1 VREMV
6 RAHARERDL
15 QLLHQDGHHKVEQN
29 EVRYTKEDGENEVA
43 DNVRLPA
50 RACQENRTNVNGNVF
65 EHFVRKHNR
74 ATAPPGFS
82 LLYST
87 KIKPL
92 EGNSENVST
101 SAPLRFSVSPLRLF
115 SPFLSTGFCFLYPS
129 LHHPFSLFNTHLHTG
144 LSHGR
149 DAGSPAPRSLVQPPP
164 LSHILGRNPAPA
176 RAQNKCIL

>member
-1 VREMV
+1 MV

-92 EGNSENVST
+92 EGNSENVSQHQRP
-101 SAPLRFSVSPLRLF
+101 SASLSPLCACSLPF
-115 SPFLSTGFCFLYPS
+115 SPLVSAFFTLSSIIPFLSSTPTFTL
-129 LHHPFSLFNTHLHTG
+129 
-144 LSHGR
+144 
-149 DAGSPAPRSLVQPPP
+149 A
-164 LSHILGRNPAPA
+164 
-176 RAQNKCIL
+176 